1 MRWRR
6 HASSIAVVVLAAFA
20 VGYAYLDRGSVT
32 ENEKKARSTNAFPAW
47 RGDDLVRIAIE
58 HGGEHIVLERQKD
71 DAGEP
76 EWWMRAPQAEKA
88 NQDAVDK
95 LASALQ
101 YASVARKVDPGANV
115 AMDTPRATG
124 EIGMGAVTYRFA
136 LGGEAKAP
144 EGAAYLRVDGLGTDV
159 VSRDVATAILQGS
172 DAYRSRTLVPYL
184 SVQLARLDVKNE
196 SGGFAITRV
205 DDVSFELGSG
215 LRASRDK
222 LDGVW
227 SALAEMRAES
237 FLDDAT
243 AAAHVASPRDT
254 VTMTP
259 KEAARPAGVLRVGDA
274 CPGSDTGV
282 VVVRDAPTKLSACA
296 PKGILDGLAVT
307 ESALVD
313 THLFAAHDDEVAELR
328 IETLPR
334 GSSGPAIEL
343 ARKESAWREKAP
355 VDRDL
360 SGEDADAASALVT
373 AVARA
378 EGTSPQKSDAPF
390 AAKARVTI
398 HRADGDA
405 TEVVEV
411 GAPDASG
418 DAVVRRAFD
427 GAQLHVTA
435 AVARKL
441 VPSEVAL
448 RGREVWSPPIEGA
461 PVLAVETHCDGADGV
476 DQRAVRDGAAWS
488 LRAPAGY
495 AADNASVL
503 DVIDTVQRLRAES
516 WTADADDGH
525 FGFGACTLA
534 LELAGDAGP
543 RVVRIDLG
551 KDGEGGV
558 YAKASDGP
566 AVFVAPK
573 VLRERARGWLIDLH
587 GLAPPNVAVV
597 TLERDGKRLAFSS
610 DAGDD
615 ATDDVLRAANV
626 LRADSVVHLGPA
638 RPAEGLA
645 HPALT
650 ITLHG
655 PDGSRTIAVG
665 APLASD
671 EKMRQAR
678 IPGVDATFAIEAG
691 RLRAF
696 FDRF

>member
-1 MRWRR
+1 
-6 HASSIAVVVLAAFA
+6 
-20 VGYAYLDRGSVT
+20 
-32 ENEKKARSTNAFPAW
+32 
-47 RGDDLVRIAIE
+47 
-58 HGGEHIVLERQKD
+58 
-71 DAGEP
+71 
-76 EWWMRAPQAEKA
+76 
-88 NQDAVDK
+88 
-95 LASALQ
+95 
-101 YASVARKVDPGANV
+101 
-115 AMDTPRATG
+115 
-124 EIGMGAVTYRFA
+124 
-136 LGGEAKAP
+136 
-144 EGAAYLRVDGLGTDV
+144 
-159 VSRDVATAILQGS
+159 
-172 DAYRSRTLVPYL
+172 
-184 SVQLARLDVKNE
+184 VKNDR
-196 SGGFAITRV
+196 GGFAITRV
-205 DDVSFELGSG
+205 DDVSFKLGSG

-243 AAAHVASPRDT
+243 AAEHVASPRDT

-259 KEAARPAGVLRVGDA
+259 KDAARPPGVLRVGDA

-296 PKGILDGLAVT
+296 PKGVLDGLAVT

-328 IETLPR
+328 IETLPS
-334 GSSGPAIEL
+334 GSGPAIEL

-355 VDRDL
+355 VERDL

-378 EGTSPQKSDAPF
+378 EGTRPQTSDAPF

-411 GAPDASG
+411 GAPDAG
-418 DAVVRRAFD
+418 GEAVVRRAFD
-427 GAQLHVTA
+427 GARLLVTA

-441 VPSEVAL
+441 LPSQVAL

-461 PVLAVETHCDGADGV
+461 PVLAVETHCHGADGADGV
-476 DQRAVRDGAAWS
+476 NQRAVRDGAAWS

-495 AADNASVL
+495 AADNASIL

-516 WTADADDGH
+516 WAADADDGQ

-543 RVVRIDLG
+543 RVVRVDLG

-558 YAKASDGP
+558 YAKTSDGP
-566 AVFVAPK
+566 AVLVAPK
-573 VLRERARGWLIDLH
+573 VLRDRARGWLLDLH
-587 GLAPPNVAVV
+587 GLAPPNVVSV
-597 TLERDGKRLAFSS
+597 TLERDGKRLAFSN

-626 LRADSVVHLGPA
+626 LRADAVVHLGPA
-638 RPAEGLA
+638 RADEGLA

-650 ITLHG
+650 ITLRG
-655 PDGSRTIAVG
+655 PDASRTIAVG
-665 APLASD
+665 APLVSD
-671 EKMRQAR
+671 EKMRHAR

>member
-1 MRWRR
+1 
-6 HASSIAVVVLAAFA
+6 
-20 VGYAYLDRGSVT
+20 
-32 ENEKKARSTNAFPAW
+32 
-47 RGDDLVRIAIE
+47 
-58 HGGEHIVLERQKD
+58 
-71 DAGEP
+71 
-76 EWWMRAPQAEKA
+76 
-88 NQDAVDK
+88 
-95 LASALQ
+95 
-101 YASVARKVDPGANV
+101 
-115 AMDTPRATG
+115 MDTPRATG

-184 SVQLARLDVKNE
+184 SIQLARLDVKNE

-205 DDVSFELGSG
+205 DDVSFKLGSG

-259 KEAARPAGVLRVGDA
+259 KDAARPTGVLRVGDA

-296 PKGILDGLAVT
+296 PKGVLDGLAVT
-307 ESALVD
+307 EGALVD

-328 IETLPR
+328 IETLPS
-334 GSSGPAIEL
+334 GSGPAIEL

-355 VDRDL
+355 VERDL

-378 EGTSPQKSDAPF
+378 EGTSPETSPQKSDAPF
-390 AAKARVTI
+390 VARSRVTI
-398 HRADGDA
+398 HRADGDT

-435 AVARKL
+435 AMARRL
-441 VPSEVAL
+441 VPSQVAL

-516 WTADADDGH
+516 WVADADDGH

-543 RVVRIDLG
+543 RVARIDLG

-573 VLRERARGWLIDLH
+573 ALRDRARSWLIDLH
-587 GLAPPNVAVV
+587 GLAPPNVATV
-597 TLERDGKRLAFSS
+597 TLERDGKRLAFSN

-615 ATDDVLRAANV
+615 ATDDVLRAASV
-626 LRADSVVHLGPA
+626 LRADSAVHLGPA
-638 RPAEGLA
+638 RPGEGLA

-650 ITLHG
+650 IMFQG
-655 PDGSRTIAVG
+655 PDASRTIVVG
-665 APLASD
+665 APLGSD
-671 EKMRQAR
+671 EKMRHAR